1 MNTGDALLV
10 IAAMTLV
17 TYATRAG
24 GIWFMGFM
32 PMTSRVEAFLRYLA
46 GSVLVALLM
55 PAVVRGGNAAFV
67 AVGVSVAALLVT
79 RKSLLSMAIGVVAA
93 ALFRAFIEG
102 GP

>member
-1 MNTGDALLV
+1 VSTGNALLV

-46 GSVLVALLM
+46 GSVLVALLV
-55 PAVVRGGNAAFV
+55 PAVMRGGMAAFV
-67 AVGVSVAALLVT
+67 AVGVSLTAMLII
-79 RKSLLSMAIGVVAA
+79 RRSLPSMAIGVVAA
-93 ALFRAFIEG
+93 ALFRAFVEG
-102 GP
+102 AP

>member
-1 MNTGDALLV
+1 VNTGDALLV

-24 GIWFMGFM
+24 GIWFMAFM

-46 GSVLVALLM
+46 GSVLVALLV